1 MVVRRGALASV
12 LGADIGRG
20 EALFVG
26 AITGWAV
33 FSIAGRPLLVVL
45 PPRAVPTD
53 ARLAGVI

>member
-1 MVVRRGALASV
+1 MVRRGALARV
-12 LGADIGRG
+12 LEAGIGRG
-20 EALFVG
+20 EALFAG

-33 FSIAGRPLLVVL
+33 FALTGRPLLVVR